1 MTHHLPLVL
10 LFASLAACAEPAR
23 GVRPAADT
31 GKDTR
36 SGDTGSSDLD
46 VADGQEIEAET
57 PPLSFADDGVHDV
70 LVANCMSGGCHGG
83 GAGGYSIIDDVEADY
98 EATLSRVVP
107 GDARASLL
115 VKKGT
120 ATSSHGGGPVL
131 AQGTSEYDLL
141 VRWID
146 DGANP

>member
-1 MTHHLPLVL
+1 VL
-10 LFASLAACAEPAR
+10 LLAWLASLAACAEPAR
-23 GVRPAADT
+23 GVRPAADA
-31 GKDTR
+31 GKDVTTPKDTGAGEV
-36 SGDTGSSDLD
+36 SGDVPDGGD
-46 VADGQEIEAET
+46 VET

-70 LVANCMSGGCHGG
+70 LVDNCMAGGCHGSA
-83 GAGGYSIIDDVEADY
+83 AGGFAIIDDVEADY
-98 EATLSRVVP
+98 AATLNRVTP
-107 GDARASLL
+107 GDATTSLL

-131 AQGTSEYDLL
+131 VQGTSEYDLL